1 LTPKVAAKVKD
12 DLIGTG
18 IFLERDTYQLFKDWT
33 AGRVFTAHREYPYS
47 YGTHPVIISGT
58 VDVLAE
64 TSIGNG
70 DTVLILPVECKKA
83 DPKLKHW
90 VFEPHRPTSIHDK
103 PYFMFTKDGENS
115 FKQSYNLPNLG
126 YNTQDDYEN
135 CVNVFEF
142 NEASG
147 ALSRNADKALRA
159 FFAIKQAN
167 EAVPGI
173 LEKIPVLSRRPAAR
187 NYIIPIVV
195 TTANLWVTQYDPQ
208 DISKE
213 TGEID
218 ATKLDLIPKDW
229 LLYHYP
235 LAFHEQTRG
244 SLIGSTNGDIIRPDK
259 RPTFVVN
266 SLKLQDFVTN
276 LIYDLSRYF

>member
-1 LTPKVAAKVKD
+1 VDPKVLAKIKE

-18 IFLERDTYQLFKDWT
+18 VFLERDTYQLFKEWT
-33 AGRVFTAHREYPYS
+33 AGRDFSVYREYPYS
-47 YGTHPVIISGT
+47 YGTHPLIIDGT

-64 TSIGNG
+64 TSIGG
-70 DTVLILPVECKKA
+70 IVLILPVECKKA

-90 VFEPHRPTSIHDK
+90 VFEPHRPTGLRDK
-103 PYFMFTKDGENS
+103 PYFMFTKDGENW
-115 FKQSYNLPNLG
+115 FTQEYNLPTLG
-126 YNTQDDYEN
+126 YNTYSGYEN

-142 NEASG
+142 SEDKG
-147 ALSRNADKALRA
+147 ALSRNADKMLRGY
-159 FFAIKQAN
+159 FAIKQPN

-173 LEKIPVLSRRPAAR
+173 VEKIPSVSRQPAAR
-187 NYIIPIVV
+187 NFIIPIVV
-195 TTANLWVTQYDPQ
+195 TTANLWIAQYDPK
-208 DISKE
+208 DINKA

-218 ATKLDLIPKDW
+218 TAKLDLVHKDW

-244 SLIGSTNGDIIRPDK
+244 ILAGSTTNDIIRPDK

-266 SLKLQDFVTN
+266 SVKLPDFVTN
-276 LIYDLSRYF
+276 LIRDLAGYF

>member
-18 IFLERDTYQLFKDWT
+18 IFLERDTYQLFKDWM
-33 AGRVFTAHREYPYS
+33 AGRVFSAYREYPYN
-47 YGTHPVIISGT
+47 YGVHPRIIDGT

-70 DTVLILPVECKKA
+70 RIVLILPAECKKA

-90 VFEPHRPTSIHDK
+90 VFEPHRPAGIHDM

-115 FKQSYNLPNLG
+115 FTQGYNLPNLG
-126 YNTQDDYEN
+126 FNTYGDYEN

-142 NEASG
+142 SEDKG
-147 ALSRNADKALRA
+147 ALYKGSDKMLRPY
-159 FFAIKQAN
+159 FAIKQAN

-173 LEKIPVLSRRPAAR
+173 VEKIPSLSRRPAAK
-187 NYIIPIVV
+187 NFVIPIVV

-208 DISKE
+208 DISKA
-213 TGEID
+213 TGAID
-218 ATKLDLIPKDW
+218 AAKLDLVQKDW

-235 LAFHEQTRG
+235 VALQEQTSG
-244 SLIGSTNGDIIRPDK
+244 SLVGSTTDGIIRPDK

-266 SLKLQDFVTN
+266 SVKLPDFVTN
-276 LIYDLSRYF
+276 LTHDLEGYF

>member
-1 LTPKVAAKVKD
+1 MSPKVAAKVKD

-18 IFLERDTYQLFKDWT
+18 LFLERDTYQLFKDWT
-33 AGRVFTAHREYPYS
+33 AGRVFTAHREYPYD
-47 YGTHPVIISGT
+47 YGTHPLIINGT

-70 DTVLILPVECKKA
+70 DTVLILPAECKKA

-90 VFEPHRPTSIHDK
+90 VFEPHRPTSIRDK

-115 FKQSYNLPNLG
+115 FKQGYNLPNLG
-126 YNTQDDYEN
+126 YNTQEDYEN

-159 FFAIKQAN
+159 YFAIKQAN

-173 LEKIPVLSRRPAAR
+173 VEKIPSLSRRPAAR

-244 SLIGSTNGDIIRPDK
+244 SLIGSTTGDIIRPDK

-266 SLKLQDFVTN
+266 SLKLPDFVTN
-276 LIYDLSRYF
+276 LIHDLDRYF

>member
-1 LTPKVAAKVKD
+1 MSPKVAAKVKD

-33 AGRVFTAHREYPYS
+33 AGRVFTAYREYPYS
-47 YGTHPVIISGT
+47 YGTHPLRINGT

-70 DTVLILPVECKKA
+70 DTVLILPAECKKA

-90 VFEPHRPTSIHDK
+90 VFEPHRPTSIRDK

-115 FKQSYNLPNLG
+115 FKQGYNLPNLG
-126 YNTQDDYEN
+126 YNTQEDYEN

-142 NEASG
+142 SEDKG
-147 ALSRNADKALRA
+147 ALSRNADKTLRA
-159 FFAIKQAN
+159 YFAIKQAN
-167 EAVPGI
+167 ESVPGI
-173 LEKIPVLSRRPAAR
+173 VEKIPSLSRRPAAR

-195 TTANLWVTQYDPQ
+195 TTANLWITQYDPQ

-218 ATKLDLIPKDW
+218 ATRLDLVPKDW

-235 LAFHEQTRG
+235 LAFHEQTSG
-244 SLIGSTNGDIIRPDK
+244 SLVGSPTGDIIRPDK

>member
-1 LTPKVAAKVKD
+1 MV
-12 DLIGTG
+12 
-18 IFLERDTYQLFKDWT
+18 
-33 AGRVFTAHREYPYS
+33 REWQIEPYS
-47 YGTHPVIISGT
+47 YGVHPLIISGT

-64 TSIGNG
+64 TSIDNG
-70 DTVLILPVECKKA
+70 SIVLILPAECKKA

-90 VFEPHRPTSIHDK
+90 VFDPHRPTRTRDM
-103 PYFMFTKDGENS
+103 PYVMFTKGGENS
-115 FKQSYNLPNLG
+115 FTQDYNLPNLG
-126 YNTQDDYEN
+126 YNTYGDYEN

-147 ALSRNADKALRA
+147 AINRNTTDKALRPY
-159 FFAIKQAN
+159 FAIKQAN

-173 LEKIPVLSRRPAAR
+173 VEKIPSLSRQPAAK
-187 NYIIPIVV
+187 NFIIPIVV

-208 DISKE
+208 DIDKA

-218 ATKLDLIPKDW
+218 AAKLDLVQKDW

-244 SLIGSTNGDIIRPDK
+244 SLVGPTTDGIIRPDK

-266 SLKLQDFVTN
+266 SVKLRDFVTN
-276 LIYDLSRYF
+276 LIHDLDHYF

>member
-1 LTPKVAAKVKD
+1 VNPTVSTKVKD

-18 IFLERDTYQLFKDWT
+18 IFLERDTYQLFKDWK
-33 AGRVFTAHREYPYS
+33 AGSFMAYREYPYS
-47 YGTHPVIISGT
+47 YGAHPLIISGT

-64 TSIGNG
+64 TSIDNG
-70 DTVLILPVECKKA
+70 GIVLILPTECKKA

-90 VFEPHRPTSIHDK
+90 VFEPHRSASSRDM
-103 PYFMFTKDGENS
+103 PYFMFTKGGESS
-115 FKQSYNLPNLG
+115 FTQGYNLPNLG
-126 YNTQDDYEN
+126 YNTYGDYES

-142 NEASG
+142 SEDKG

-159 FFAIKQAN
+159 YFAIKQVN
-167 EAVPGI
+167 ESVPGI
-173 LEKIPVLSRRPAAR
+173 VEKISSLSRQPAAK
-187 NYIIPIVV
+187 NFIIPIVV
-195 TTANLWVTQYDPQ
+195 TTANLWITQYDPQ
-208 DISKE
+208 DISKA

-218 ATKLDLIPKDW
+218 TAKLDLVQKDW

-244 SLIGSTNGDIIRPDK
+244 SLVGSTPDGIIRPDK

-266 SLKLQDFVTN
+266 SVKLPDFVTN
-276 LIYDLSRYF
+276 LIHDLDGYF